1 MRMPESGPVG
11 ADAGGIATSGKGT
24 DPREKGGNLVPG
36 SNILNHPVHSSR
48 SKTVLYAAAAF
59 SLLAALVHL
68 WVMPEHFEEWWGYGA
83 FFLVLALAQGAYG
96 AALLRRPSRPLLLLL
111 LGVGGNLSIVV
122 VYLLTRTVGIP
133 FFGPHAGEVEGVGI
147 ADLSATAAELA
158 LVVMLGA
165 LLVRGL
171 PRERVV
177 VLLFVLALIGLLVG
191 HLLHLML
198 SFAPGH

>member
-1 MRMPESGPVG
+1 MAERGPVG
-11 ADAGGIATSGKGT
+11 ADAGGIATSGKGAE
-24 DPREKGGNLVPG
+24 PRQKEGGLVSGLSVP
-36 SNILNHPVHSSR
+36 NQTRHPSR

-59 SLLAALVHL
+59 SLLAALIHL
-68 WVMPEHFEEWWGYGA
+68 SVMPEHFEEWWGYGA

-96 AALLRRPSRPLLLLL
+96 AALLRRPSRPLLLL
-111 LGVGGNLSIVV
+111 GIGGNLSIVAL
-122 VYLLTRTVGIP
+122 YLLTRTVGIP

-158 LVVMLGA
+158 LVVMIGA
-165 LLVRGL
+165 LLLRGL

-177 VLLFVLALIGLLVG
+177 VLLFVLALVGLLVG

-198 SFAPGH
+198 SLAPAH